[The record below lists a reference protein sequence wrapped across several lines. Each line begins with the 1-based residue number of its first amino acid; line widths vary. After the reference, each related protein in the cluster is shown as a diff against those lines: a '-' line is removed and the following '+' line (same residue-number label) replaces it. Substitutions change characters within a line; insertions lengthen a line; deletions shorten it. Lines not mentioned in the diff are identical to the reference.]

1 MMRDLSVNAIPDSR
15 RLERSS
21 AALDREFCSLL
32 PFTADMMDDNEFETR
47 LTGSPELEDRAS
59 ICASASLE
67 AFSIDE
73 EEAKFA

>member
-15 RLERSS
+15 RLEISS

-47 LTGSPELEDRAS
+47 LIEIPELEDSAS
-59 ICASASLE
+59 IWASASWE
-67 AFSIDE
+67 AASID
-73 EEAKFA
+73 

>member
-15 RLERSS
+15 RLESSS

-47 LTGSPELEDRAS
+47 LIEFPELEDSAS
-59 ICASASLE
+59 IWASASWE
-67 AFSIDE
+67 AASIDE